1 MIRSM
6 KRCLRKLLGW
16 PRVDYEQLHMLLAE
30 IRTIINNGP
39 LTFLYDETADEVLT

>member
-1 MIRSM
+1 MRKVLGRS
-6 KRCLRKLLGW
+6 
-16 PRVDYEQLHMLLAE
+16 RVDYEQLHMLLAE